1 MKYRLSLVVFAC
13 VACCVA
19 AAGKEKNKVLLP
31 DDVLLAKTVLVVVD
45 PDAGTPLDSPM
56 ANRTAQEDVE
66 NALMK
71 WGRFRLAIDA
81 TEADLIITVR
91 KGNGKTVRP
100 TVGGV
105 PVNNRPVIFEPS
117 DSGVRIGGHTGTPPD
132 AGEGTSSQPQS
143 PGPQVEAGAAQDM
156 FAVYRGNS
164 GNALHAPA
172 VWRYAE
178 KDGLKSP
185 GVPAV
190 DAFRKVIVEAEKHR
204 AARP

>member
-1 MKYRLSLVVFAC
+1 M
-13 VACCVA
+13 
-19 AAGKEKNKVLLP
+19 
-31 DDVLLAKTVLVVVD
+31 
-45 PDAGTPLDSPM
+45 DASD
-56 ANRTAQEDVE
+56 
-66 NALMK
+66 
-71 WGRFRLAIDA
+71 
-81 TEADLIITVR
+81 ADLIITVR

-156 FAVYRGNS
+156 FAVYRGKS
-164 GNALHAPA
+164 DNALNAPA
-172 VWRYAE
+172 VWRYNE
-178 KDGLKSP
+178 KDGLRSP

-190 DAFRKVIVEAEKHR
+190 DAFRKVIVEAEKQR

>member
-1 MKYRLSLVVFAC
+1 MKYRRSLVSFAC
-13 VACCVA
+13 VACCLA
-19 AAGKEKNKVLLP
+19 AAGKDKNKVLLP
-31 DDVLLAKTVLVVVD
+31 DDVLMAQTVLVVVD
-45 PDAGTPLDSPM
+45 PDAGTAIDSPM

-66 NALMK
+66 KALMN
-71 WGRFRLAIDA
+71 WGRFRMAMDA
-81 TEADLIITVR
+81 SDADLIITVR

-105 PVNNRPVIFEPS
+105 PVNNRPVIFEPT
-117 DSGVRIGGHTGTPPD
+117 DSGGRIGGHTGTPAD

-156 FAVYRGNS
+156 FAVYRGKS
-164 GNALHAPA
+164 DNALNAPA
-172 VWRYAE
+172 VWRYNE
-178 KDGLKSP
+178 KDGLRSP

-190 DAFRKVIVEAEKHR
+190 DAFRKVIVEAEKQR

>member
-1 MKYRLSLVVFAC
+1 MKYRRSLVFFAC

-31 DDVLLAKTVLVVVD
+31 DDVLLAQTMLVVVD
-45 PDAGTPLDSPM
+45 PDAGTAIDSPM

-71 WGRFRLAIDA
+71 WGRFRMAIDA
-81 TEADLIITVR
+81 SEADLIITVR
-91 KGNGKTVRP
+91 KGNGKTARP

-117 DSGVRIGGHTGTPPD
+117 DSGGRIGVHTGTP
-132 AGEGTSSQPQS
+132 AGSGDPTGSQPQS
-143 PGPQVEAGAAQDM
+143 PGPQVEAGAAEDM
-156 FAVYRGNS
+156 FAVYRGKS
-164 GNALHAPA
+164 DNALHAPA
-172 VWRYAE
+172 VWRYNE
-178 KDGLKSP
+178 KDGLRSP

-190 DAFRKVIVEAEKHR
+190 DAFRKVIVEAERQR

>member
-1 MKYRLSLVVFAC
+1 MKFRGSLVCFAFL
-13 VACCVA
+13 ACCLA
-19 AAGKEKNKVLLP
+19 AAGKEKKVLLP
-31 DDVLLAKTVLVVVD
+31 DDVLMAQTVLVVVD
-45 PDAGTPLDSPM
+45 PDAGTAIDSPM

-81 TEADLIITVR
+81 SEADLMITVR

-117 DSGVRIGGHTGTPPD
+117 DSGVRIGGHTGTPAD

-143 PGPQVEAGAAQDM
+143 PGPRVEAGAAQDM
-156 FAVYRGNS
+156 FAVYCGNS

-172 VWRYAE
+172 VWRYNE
-178 KDGLKSP
+178 RDGLKSP

-190 DAFRKVIVEAEKHR
+190 DAFRKVVVEAEKQR

>member
-1 MKYRLSLVVFAC
+1 MKFRRSLVC
-13 VACCVA
+13 VAFLACCLA
-19 AAGKEKNKVLLP
+19 AAGKDKNKVLLP
-31 DDVLLAKTVLVVVD
+31 DDVLLARTVLVVVD
-45 PDAGTPLDSPM
+45 PDAGTAIDSPM

-71 WGRFRLAIDA
+71 WGRFRMAMDA
-81 TEADLIITVR
+81 SEADLIITVR

-100 TVGGV
+100 TVGRV

-117 DSGVRIGGHTGTPPD
+117 DSGVRIGGHTGTP
-132 AGEGTSSQPQS
+132 AGSGDPTASQPQN
-143 PGPQVEAGAAQDM
+143 PGPQVEAGTAQDM
-156 FAVYRGNS
+156 FAVYRGKS

-172 VWRYAE
+172 VWRYNE

-190 DAFRKVIVEAEKHR
+190 DAFRKVVVVAEKQK

>member
-1 MKYRLSLVVFAC
+1 MKYRRSLVSFAC
-13 VACCVA
+13 VACCLA
-19 AAGKEKNKVLLP
+19 AAGKDKNKVLLP
-31 DDVLLAKTVLVVVD
+31 DDVLMAQTVLVVVD
-45 PDAGTPLDSPM
+45 PDAGTAIDSPM

-66 NALMK
+66 KALMN
-71 WGRFRLAIDA
+71 WGRFRMAMDA
-81 TEADLIITVR
+81 SDADLIITVR
-91 KGNGKTVRP
+91 
-100 TVGGV
+100 GV

-156 FAVYRGNS
+156 FAVYRGKS
-164 GNALHAPA
+164 DNALNAPA
-172 VWRYAE
+172 VWRYNE
-178 KDGLKSP
+178 KDGLRSP

-190 DAFRKVIVEAEKHR
+190 DAFRKVIVEAEKQR